1 MTNNIILEN
10 NYKYNKKIIHSN
22 TLRSIKLP
30 VHTNIVIRLGSSGMF
45 IVAINDG
52 YYFITGN
59 FNYNAN

>member
-30 VHTNIVIRLGSSGMF
+30 IHMNIVIRLGSSGVF

-52 YYFITGN
+52 YYFIAGN
-59 FNYNAN
+59 F